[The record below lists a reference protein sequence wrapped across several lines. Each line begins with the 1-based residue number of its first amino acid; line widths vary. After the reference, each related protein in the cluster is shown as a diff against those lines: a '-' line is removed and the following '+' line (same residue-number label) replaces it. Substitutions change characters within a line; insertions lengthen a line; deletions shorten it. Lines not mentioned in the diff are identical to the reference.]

1 MRKADKVFEKKPSV
15 DALLIT
21 SEKNRF
27 YYTGFASTF
36 GYLVMLKEKNYFIT
50 DSRYIEMA
58 KILEKDAELIET
70 TGGNAF
76 GLVSDI
82 LKQNNVKTVGFEDT
96 EITYSEY
103 TAFCEKLVGFELV
116 PIGDAILVQRRFKTD
131 DEIEF
136 ITKAQKITDKAF
148 KNILNFI
155 KPDVTEL
162 DVAVELEYQMR
173 KNGASGLAF
182 DTIVASGQNGSKPH
196 AHPTDKKI
204 RLGDAVTMDFGAR
217 YNGYC
222 SDMTRTVF
230 CGKPN
235 EEMRK
240 IYEVV
245 LRAQTNALKN
255 IKCGMLC
262 RDGDMLARE
271 VIEANGYG
279 AYFKHSLGHS
289 LGIDV
294 HELPSMSL
302 SSQDYLQE
310 NIMMTVEPG
319 IYIPFLGGVRIEDMV
334 VVKQDRI
341 IDLTMSEKN
350 IIIL

>member
-1 MRKADKVFEKKPSV
+1 MRKADKVFEQKPSV

-76 GLVSDI
+76 GLGSDI

-103 TAFCEKLVGFELV
+103 TGFCEKLVGFELV
-116 PIGDAILVQRRFKTD
+116 PVGDAILVQRRFKTD

-155 KPDVTEL
+155 KPDVTESVSYTHL
-162 DVAVELEYQMR
+162 TL
-173 KNGASGLAF
+173 
-182 DTIVASGQNGSKPH
+182 
-196 AHPTDKKI
+196 PTK
-204 RLGDAVTMDFGAR
+204 A
-217 YNGYC
+217 
-222 SDMTRTVF
+222 
-230 CGKPN
+230 
-235 EEMRK
+235 
-240 IYEVV
+240 
-245 LRAQTNALKN
+245 
-255 IKCGMLC
+255 
-262 RDGDMLARE
+262 
-271 VIEANGYG
+271 
-279 AYFKHSLGHS
+279 
-289 LGIDV
+289 
-294 HELPSMSL
+294 
-302 SSQDYLQE
+302 
-310 NIMMTVEPG
+310 
-319 IYIPFLGGVRIEDMV
+319 
-334 VVKQDRI
+334 
-341 IDLTMSEKN
+341 
-350 IIIL
+350 

>member
-1 MRKADKVFEKKPSV
+1 MRKADKVFEQKPSV

-103 TAFCEKLVGFELV
+103 TGFCEKLVGFELV
-116 PIGDAILVQRRFKTD
+116 PVGDAILVQRRFKTD

-155 KPDVTEL
+155 KPDLTEL

-196 AHPTDKKI
+196 AHPTDKK
-204 RLGDAVTMDFGAR
+204 
-217 YNGYC
+217 
-222 SDMTRTVF
+222 
-230 CGKPN
+230 
-235 EEMRK
+235 
-240 IYEVV
+240 
-245 LRAQTNALKN
+245 
-255 IKCGMLC
+255 
-262 RDGDMLARE
+262 
-271 VIEANGYG
+271 
-279 AYFKHSLGHS
+279 
-289 LGIDV
+289 
-294 HELPSMSL
+294 
-302 SSQDYLQE
+302 
-310 NIMMTVEPG
+310 
-319 IYIPFLGGVRIEDMV
+319 
-334 VVKQDRI
+334 
-341 IDLTMSEKN
+341 
-350 IIIL
+350 

>member
-1 MRKADKVFEKKPSV
+1 
-15 DALLIT
+15 
-21 SEKNRF
+21 
-27 YYTGFASTF
+27 
-36 GYLVMLKEKNYFIT
+36 
-50 DSRYIEMA
+50 
-58 KILEKDAELIET
+58 
-70 TGGNAF
+70 
-76 GLVSDI
+76 
-82 LKQNNVKTVGFEDT
+82 
-96 EITYSEY
+96 
-103 TAFCEKLVGFELV
+103 
-116 PIGDAILVQRRFKTD
+116 
-131 DEIEF
+131 
-136 ITKAQKITDKAF
+136 
-148 KNILNFI
+148 
-155 KPDVTEL
+155 
-162 DVAVELEYQMR
+162 
-173 KNGASGLAF
+173 
-182 DTIVASGQNGSKPH
+182 
-196 AHPTDKKI
+196 
-204 RLGDAVTMDFGAR
+204 
-217 YNGYC
+217 
-222 SDMTRTVF
+222 
-230 CGKPN
+230 
-235 EEMRK
+235 MRK

>member
-1 MRKADKVFEKKPSV
+1 MRKADKVFEQKPSV

-103 TAFCEKLVGFELV
+103 TGFCEKLVGFELV
-116 PIGDAILVQRRFKTD
+116 PVGDAILVQRRFKTD

-204 RLGDAVTMDFGAR
+204 RLGDAVTMDFGA
-217 YNGYC
+217 
-222 SDMTRTVF
+222 
-230 CGKPN
+230 
-235 EEMRK
+235 
-240 IYEVV
+240 I
-245 LRAQTNALKN
+245 L
-255 IKCGMLC
+255 
-262 RDGDMLARE
+262 
-271 VIEANGYG
+271 
-279 AYFKHSLGHS
+279 
-289 LGIDV
+289 
-294 HELPSMSL
+294 L
-302 SSQDYLQE
+302 S
-310 NIMMTVEPG
+310 
-319 IYIPFLGGVRIEDMV
+319 R
-334 VVKQDRI
+334 RHA
-341 IDLTMSEKN
+341 
-350 IIIL
+350 

>member
-1 MRKADKVFEKKPSV
+1 MRKADKVFELKPNV

-27 YYTGFASTF
+27 YYTGFASTL
-36 GYLVMLKEKNYFIT
+36 GYLILLKNKSFFIT

-58 KILEKDAELIET
+58 KVLEKDAEFLET

-76 GLVSDI
+76 ELVRDI
-82 LKQNNVKTVGFEDT
+82 LNQNNVKTVGFEDT

-103 TAFCEKLVGFELV
+103 TSFCEKLNGFSLIPV
-116 PIGDAILVQRRFKTD
+116 GDAIFVQRRFKSE

-155 KPDVTEL
+155 KPDVSEL
-162 DVAVELEYQMR
+162 DIAVELEYQMR

-204 RLGDAVTMDFGAR
+204 KLGDAITMDFGAR

-240 IYEVV
+240 IYDVV
-245 LRAQTNALKN
+245 LLAQTNALRN

-279 AYFKHSLGHS
+279 EYFKHSLGHS

-294 HELPSMSL
+294 HETPSMSPL
-302 SSQDYLQE
+302 SKDYLQE
-310 NIMMTVEPG
+310 NIIMTVEPG

>member
-1 MRKADKVFEKKPSV
+1 MRKADKVFEQKPSV

-196 AHPTDKKI
+196 AHPTDKK
-204 RLGDAVTMDFGAR
+204 
-217 YNGYC
+217 
-222 SDMTRTVF
+222 
-230 CGKPN
+230 
-235 EEMRK
+235 
-240 IYEVV
+240 
-245 LRAQTNALKN
+245 
-255 IKCGMLC
+255 
-262 RDGDMLARE
+262 
-271 VIEANGYG
+271 
-279 AYFKHSLGHS
+279 
-289 LGIDV
+289 
-294 HELPSMSL
+294 
-302 SSQDYLQE
+302 
-310 NIMMTVEPG
+310 
-319 IYIPFLGGVRIEDMV
+319 
-334 VVKQDRI
+334 
-341 IDLTMSEKN
+341 
-350 IIIL
+350 